1 MWVENSER
9 LDLSTIVRAQQVFE
23 QFRQDLTTDK
33 DKTATVQAFEFCY
46 ELCWKLMNR
55 VLRSRGI
62 AVGFARDTFRKA
74 VHEQLIDD
82 PELWIHFQNARNLT
96 SHSYN
101 KDSLEEIV
109 LIFDSFSIEMD
120 KLIKKIQS
128 LQ

>member
-1 MWVENSER
+1 MENSEKI
-9 LDLSTIVRAQQVFE
+9 DLSAIVRAQKVFE

-55 VLRSRGI
+55 VLRSRNI
-62 AVGFARDTFRKA
+62 EVGFARDTFRKA

-82 PELWIHFQNARNLT
+82 PEAWIRFQNARNLT

-109 LIFDSFSIEMD
+109 LIFGCFSIEMD
-120 KLIKKIQS
+120 KLIKKLQS

>member
-1 MWVENSER
+1 MEESEK
-9 LDLSTIVRAQQVFE
+9 LDLSTIVRAQKVFE
-23 QFRQDLTTDK
+23 QFRKDLTTDK

-46 ELCWKLMNR
+46 ELSWKLMHR
-55 VLRSRGI
+55 VLRLRSI
-62 AVGFARDTFRKA
+62 EVGYARDTFRKA

-82 PELWIHFQNARNLT
+82 PELWIRFQNARNLT

-109 LIFDSFSIEMD
+109 SIFDSFSIEMN
-120 KLIKKIQS
+120 KLIKKLQS

>member
-1 MWVENSER
+1 VGDSEKI
-9 LDLSTIVRAQQVFE
+9 DLSTIVRAQTVFE

-46 ELCWKLMNR
+46 ELSWKLMHR
-55 VLRSRGI
+55 VLRSRSI
-62 AVGFARDTFRKA
+62 EVGYARDTFRKA

-82 PELWIHFQNARNLT
+82 PELWIRFQNARNLT
-96 SHSYN
+96 SHSHN

-109 LIFDSFSIEMD
+109 SIFESFSKEMD
-120 KLIKKIQS
+120 KLIKKLQS

>member
-1 MWVENSER
+1 MENSEK

-55 VLRSRGI
+55 VLRARGI

-74 VHEQLIDD
+74 VHEELIDD
-82 PELWIHFQNARNLT
+82 PELWIRFQNARNLIN
-96 SHSYN
+96 HSYN
-101 KDSLEEIV
+101 KDSLEAIV
-109 LIFDSFSIEMD
+109 LVFDFFSIEMN
-120 KLIKKIQS
+120 KLIKKILS